1 MKDEDLIRM
10 FLEGDIN
17 SFNFLVIRWENRIF
31 SLLYRFTGSKEDA
44 EDLTQETFMKVFNSL
59 KTLKDKNKF
68 SSWITSVALNTART
82 HRNQRKFR
90 HEELNKF
97 DFYKD
102 SNQSDV
108 KEVFENAFKHLPEE
122 QREVILLKEYQ
133 GLSFKEIS
141 EILNIPEGT
150 AKSRMFYGLK
160 NLKNYLSPI
169 LKGGN
174 QNGM

>member
-1 MKDEDLIRM
+1 MRDEDLISM

-17 SFNFLVIRWENRIF
+17 SFNYLVIRWRNKIF

-44 EDLTQETFMKVFNSL
+44 EDLTQETFVKVFKNL
-59 KTLKDKNKF
+59 KALKDKNKF

-82 HRNQRKFR
+82 HLNHRKSC

-97 DFYKD
+97 DFHKD

-108 KEVFENAFKHLPEE
+108 KEVFENAFKHLPED

-133 GLSFKEIS
+133 GFSFKEIS

-169 LKGGN
+169 FERR
-174 QNGM
+174 